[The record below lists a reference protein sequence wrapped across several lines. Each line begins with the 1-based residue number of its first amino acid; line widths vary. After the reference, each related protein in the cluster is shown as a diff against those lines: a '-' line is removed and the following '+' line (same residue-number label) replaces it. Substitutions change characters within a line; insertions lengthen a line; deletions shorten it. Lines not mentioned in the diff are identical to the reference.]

1 LVWGGSDNVAGLDS
15 DVTLNAGTGH
25 LGDYQRDYTSTNG
38 LTLTLFSDQNQ
49 VVPEPAT
56 MLLLGL
62 GAVLLRKK
70 SR

>member
-1 LVWGGSDNVAGLDS
+1 LNFSSKTKLLKNLHTKIGYPILVNIILLDS
-15 DVTLNAGTGH
+15 EMSNVSIN
-25 LGDYQRDYTSTNG
+25 
-38 LTLTLFSDQNQ
+38 

-70 SR
+70 K

>member
-1 LVWGGSDNVAGLDS
+1 LIRCYLDDGVYISNYQGGYLA
-15 DVTLNAGTGH
+15 
-25 LGDYQRDYTSTNG
+25 QNG
-38 LTLTLFSDQNQ
+38 LTLTLFSDQSQ

-70 SR
+70 K